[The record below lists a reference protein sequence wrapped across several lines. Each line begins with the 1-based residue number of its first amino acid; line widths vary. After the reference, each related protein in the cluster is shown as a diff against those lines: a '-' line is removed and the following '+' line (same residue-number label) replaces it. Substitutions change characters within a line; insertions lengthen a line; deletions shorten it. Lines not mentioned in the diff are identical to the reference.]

1 MSAWASSSALLSRRS
16 GLRCRP
22 DRARGTE
29 FGLGDL
35 IVRAGGAGVVLL
47 TVGEDSD
54 GGLVEVRAE
63 DRSDAAETRCT
74 EIC

>member
-1 MSAWASSSALLSRRS
+1 M
-16 GLRCRP
+16 
-22 DRARGTE
+22 
-29 FGLGDL
+29 